1 MVNTFDCG
9 YNGALRYF
17 ATEKG
22 KPIFDAVIPMW
33 YFKSPV
39 PYVRFVDHNARELQ
53 ALRVPDLYLIPGIM
67 VRNTNQGLCCP
78 SCVSGSDDYESRIQ
92 HNDMLRLQYPSVIGT
107 GVFLSPVPAEWSCQ

>member
-39 PYVRFVDHNARELQ
+39 PYVRFVDHNARELP
-53 ALRVPDLYLIPGIM
+53 RW
-67 VRNTNQGLCCP
+67 VRLAF
-78 SCVSGSDDYESRIQ
+78 I
-92 HNDMLRLQYPSVIGT
+92 
-107 GVFLSPVPAEWSCQ
+107 